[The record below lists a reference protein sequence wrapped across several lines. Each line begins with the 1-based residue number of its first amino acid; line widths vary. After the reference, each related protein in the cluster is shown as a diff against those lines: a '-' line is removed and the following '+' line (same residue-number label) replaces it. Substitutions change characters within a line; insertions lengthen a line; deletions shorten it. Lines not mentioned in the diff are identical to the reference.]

1 MDCEDYGKTLFP
13 DDDSNHVLPV
23 EHFFGNMDTLQDFP
37 QRTPAPST
45 SVQRSQRRR
54 RYYAPEDSEDSED
67 EHGRTSPHTL
77 ERPEEEDCPLQRH

>member
-1 MDCEDYGKTLFP
+1 MDCEDYGKTVFP

-45 SVQRSQRRR
+45 SVQRAQRRR

-67 EHGRTSPHTL
+67 ERGGTSPH
-77 ERPEEEDCPLQRH
+77 ERPEEEHCPLQRH